1 MVNFSCDQCGAIL
14 KKRQVSGHFFRCE
27 GETVSCLD
35 CQKVFWGNDFELH
48 NSCITEA
55 EKYQGNLY
63 QGKKQ
68 GDDGEQAGD
77 QSKKRKR
84 ETEPEKTEDGG
95 KDEGNKKKKK
105 KKKGK
110 KEDPEKEGENDQEG
124 EKDTEESGKKKKK
137 KHKKRKVDNTE
148 GTEDKEGSEDG
159 AKEEKQESSDSDSE
173 ALSDFSDSEAD
184 AKWRRKYAKQKP
196 WANVRGLN
204 EKGEPI
210 MLRFEITRPRFA
222 HVMLDILKKRVRT
235 KGTTLNK
242 FKRLV
247 ITQLLKDV
255 DNQLRQQFDSHA
267 RKMPE
272 AILIKNKRL
281 KLRPGILPKKK
292 PKKAGWGPLVPPA
305 ESAESGGNPPPL
317 SEPPADDD
325 ETEVKEEKEDE
336 SD

>member
-124 EKDTEESGKKKKK
+124 EKETEESGKKKKK
-137 KHKKRKVDNTE
+137 KHKKRKVDNSE
-148 GTEDKEGSEDG
+148 GGS
-159 AKEEKQESSDSDSE
+159 AKEEKESSDSDSE

-184 AKWRRKYAKQKP
+184 AKWRKKYSKQKP

-204 EKGEPI
+204 EKGESI

-255 DNQLRQQFDSHA
+255 DNQLRQQFDSHV

-292 PKKAGWGPLVPPA
+292 PKKAGWGPLVPA
-305 ESAESGGNPPPL
+305 ESAESSGVNPPPL
-317 SEPPADDD
+317 AEADED
-325 ETEVKEEKEDE
+325 ETEVKEEVKEEE